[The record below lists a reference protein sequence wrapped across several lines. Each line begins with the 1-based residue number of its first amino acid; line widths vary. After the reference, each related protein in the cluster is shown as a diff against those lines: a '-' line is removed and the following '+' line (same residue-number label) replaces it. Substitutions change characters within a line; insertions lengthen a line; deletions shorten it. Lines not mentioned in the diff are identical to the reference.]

1 MTQVKQIIKVMGY
14 DYMGLSEI
22 MTIFELRSPKRFRE
36 NYLNPAIADGAV
48 ERLYPDRP
56 NHPKQK
62 YRLTEAARE
71 WKKNQSPDK
80 P

>member
-1 MTQVKQIIKVMGY
+1 MNDDYMTMSEIMEH
-14 DYMGLSEI
+14 MGLSHR
-22 MTIFELRSPKRFRE
+22 TFFRE
-36 NYLNPAIADGAV
+36 NYFKPALENRII
-48 ERLYPDRP
+48 ELLYPDRP